1 MSDLLYTQ
9 YPIDNTVMDETQQ
22 ENLEILNMTTEL
34 FCTQQPGVDHVVMNE
49 ESQENIEITLYKKG
63 AFVHKLI
70 LILSLIL

>member
-1 MSDLLYTQ
+1 
-9 YPIDNTVMDETQQ
+9 MDETQQ

-34 FCTQQPGVDHVVMNE
+34 FCTQQPAVDHVVMNE
-49 ESQENIEITLYKKG
+49 ESQENIEIALYKKG